1 MAAKFASVDD
11 YLSALPDD
19 QQEITRQVR
28 RIILAALP
36 DAGEKISYNIP
47 AVTVGGKILVYYAA
61 WKRFVSLYPAPR
73 ADDDFERAV
82 APYRGAKDALQFRW
96 TEPIPHDLI
105 TRVVHVLHE
114 QRAPS

>member
-19 QQEITRQVR
+19 QQEITREVR
-28 RIILAALP
+28 RTVLAALP
-36 DAGEKISYNIP
+36 DPGEKISYNIP
-47 AVTVGGKILVYYAA
+47 AVTVGGKVLVYYAA
-61 WKRFVSLYPAPR
+61 WKKFVSLYPAPR

-105 TRVVHVLHE
+105 TRVVRVLHE
-114 QRAPS
+114 QRGR